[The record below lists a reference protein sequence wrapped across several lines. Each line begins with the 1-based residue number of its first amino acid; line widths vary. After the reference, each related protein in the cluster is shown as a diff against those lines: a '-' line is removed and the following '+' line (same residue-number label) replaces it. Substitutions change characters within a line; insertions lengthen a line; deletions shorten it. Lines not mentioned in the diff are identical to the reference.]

1 MGSEQWNYV
10 RKLLNMAD
18 SADYEMNQ
26 HRNGQL
32 FLIRK
37 DPNVAS
43 INRHRMLV
51 FEDEILKRRD
61 SVLEARVDR
70 LLTDLGLLEEEQYDF
85 TKAGDT
91 STAIY
96 TVASAIED
104 ARVRDKEIWI
114 EFKDQEKA
122 FDTLEAFQGKVM
134 SCMVLGIPIRVA
146 QKWLRFDKS
155 LMVEIINAYGTT
167 ADQLGVHKGTFT
179 LICGGLQ
186 GGPRSPGMWK
196 RFYDILIKAQKL
208 EREDC

>member
-70 LLTDLGLLEEEQYDF
+70 LLTDLGLLEEEQYGF

-122 FDTLEAFQGKVM
+122 FDTLEAFQGKVK
-134 SCMVLGIPIRVA
+134 SCMVLGIPIRIA

-155 LMVEIINAYGTT
+155 LMVESINAYGTT
-167 ADQLGVHKGTFT
+167 ADQL
-179 LICGGLQ
+179 
-186 GGPRSPGMWK
+186 
-196 RFYDILIKAQKL
+196 
-208 EREDC
+208 